1 MPRFADLSGKR
12 RRSSVSRKTQRNFF
26 LMMAAACFAIAAPS
40 ASAVN
45 WWLPENYSVHGKDVD
60 YLFAVIFWLTTVVM
74 LGVFAVMIYFIIKY
88 RFNPERKKAHYSHG
102 NPKLEMI
109 WTIIPAIILTVISL
123 YSKGVWDTYRHG
135 NPGDTRKVARVL
147 VIGEQF
153 QWNVIYAGPDGKIG
167 KYLIFPKPS
176 DKYWPKNAD
185 GTPFTMSYKDYQ
197 ETKGPAD
204 MPYEDAVGAI
214 DTYIGQENPLGKV
227 FDDPDGKDDNW
238 EKQPGRPIYLPKDRP
253 IEVQLSSKDVIHDF
267 FLPNF
272 RVKLDAVPGLRGVI
286 NFTAT
291 TTSKSLEENPANR
304 MTFKNLDELTA
315 AMKRPGNKELL
326 IAVTKDSQPLA
337 PNAKSAGAFFDARAR
352 EWKYNDA
359 EGKTILRQGQPV
371 TEDRIAAL
379 KAIGVKDITVYHPGY
394 FDLVCEELCGQG
406 HYKMQGQVI
415 ILTPEEYAEQ
425 FETAADSADAGRAE
439 EKSALSRK

>member
-1 MPRFADLSGKR
+1 VLK
-12 RRSSVSRKTQRNFF
+12 KTQRIFF
-26 LMMAAACFAIAAPS
+26 AMMAAAGLMAAAPR
-40 ASAVN
+40 ASAIN

-74 LGVFAVMIYFIIKY
+74 LGVFAVMIYFIVKY
-88 RFNPERKKAHYSHG
+88 RFNPQRKKAHYSHG

-109 WTIIPAIILTVISL
+109 WTIIPAILLTVISL

-135 NPGDTRKVARVL
+135 NPADTRKVARVL

-153 QWNVIYAGPDGKIG
+153 QWNVVYAGPDGKIG
-167 KYLIFPKPS
+167 KYLIYPKPS

-197 ETKGPAD
+197 DTKGPAD

-291 TTSKSLEENPANR
+291 TTSKSIEEKPENR
-304 MTFKNLDELTA
+304 MTFKSLDELTA
-315 AMKRPGNKELL
+315 AMKQPKNKELL
-326 IAVTKDSQPLA
+326 IAVSKESQPLA
-337 PNAKSAGAFFDARAR
+337 ANAKSAGAFFDPKAR

-359 EGKTILRQGQPV
+359 EGKTILRQGQPL

-406 HYKMQGQVI
+406 HGKMQGQVI
-415 ILTPEEYAEQ
+415 IVTPEEFAEQ
-425 FETAADSADAGRAE
+425 FETAADSADAGRADE
-439 EKSALSRK
+439 RTAVSRK

>member
-1 MPRFADLSGKR
+1 MSKK
-12 RRSSVSRKTQRNFF
+12 SQRTFGP
-26 LMMAAACFAIAAPS
+26 LGIALVIASAAQR

-88 RFNPERKKAHYSHG
+88 RFNPARKKAHFSHG

-135 NPGDTRKVARVL
+135 NPNDTRKVARIL

-167 KYLIFPKPS
+167 KYLIYPKPS

-185 GTPFTMSYKDYQ
+185 GTPFTLSYKDYQ

-204 MPYEDAVGAI
+204 MPFEDAVGAI

-272 RVKLDAVPGLRGVI
+272 RVKLDAVPGLRGLI

-291 TTSKSLEENPANR
+291 TTSKSLEEDPKNR
-304 MTFKNLDELTA
+304 MTFKSLDELTA
-315 AMKRPGNKELL
+315 AMKQPGNKELL
-326 IAVTKDSQPLA
+326 IAVSKESQPQA
-337 PNAKSAGAFFDARAR
+337 ADAKSAGAFYDKKSR

-371 TEDRIAAL
+371 THDRIAAL

-415 ILTPEEYAEQ
+415 IVTPEEFAEQ
-425 FETAADSADAGRAE
+425 FETTAEAADAGHAD
-439 EKSALSRK
+439 EKTAVTRK